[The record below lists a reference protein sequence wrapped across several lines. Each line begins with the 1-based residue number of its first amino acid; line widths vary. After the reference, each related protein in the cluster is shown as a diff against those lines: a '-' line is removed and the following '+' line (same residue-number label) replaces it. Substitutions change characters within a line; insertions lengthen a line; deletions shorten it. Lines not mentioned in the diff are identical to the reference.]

1 MKHITYQTHKRHKA
15 YVSLFGTTQLHLR
28 NPYIIAWWSA
38 ALPGFGHLLLSKNIT
53 GLLLFIWEVYTNIHA
68 NINVAMVYSFTGRL
82 EEAKSILDT
91 RWALLYIPVYLFAVW
106 DSYRTTIDI
115 NKVYLLAEHQNEPFD
130 IFKMGALEVNYLDKR
145 SPLVAVMWS
154 ILMPGSGQLYI
165 HRIIIGFFS
174 LIWVVVF
181 FYQSQF
187 LPAIHFLFLGDIPS
201 STSVLNIEWLLFL
214 PSIYGFSAYDAYVN
228 TIENNKLYDREQ
240 ADFLSQNYQ
249 QYRFSLKQRL

>member
-115 NKVYLLAEHQNEPFD
+115 NKVYVLAEHQNEPFD
-130 IFKMGALEVNYLDKR
+130 IFKMGALEINYLDKR
-145 SPLVAVMWS
+145 SP
-154 ILMPGSGQLYI
+154 
-165 HRIIIGFFS
+165 
-174 LIWVVVF
+174 
-181 FYQSQF
+181 
-187 LPAIHFLFLGDIPS
+187 
-201 STSVLNIEWLLFL
+201 
-214 PSIYGFSAYDAYVN
+214 
-228 TIENNKLYDREQ
+228 
-240 ADFLSQNYQ
+240 
-249 QYRFSLKQRL
+249 